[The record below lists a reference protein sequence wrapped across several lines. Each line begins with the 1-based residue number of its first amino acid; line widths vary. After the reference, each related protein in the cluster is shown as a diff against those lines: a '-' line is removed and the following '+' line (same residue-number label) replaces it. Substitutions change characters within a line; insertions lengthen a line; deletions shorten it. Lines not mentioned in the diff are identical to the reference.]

1 MLYFYDLIHSLFII
15 ITDCRNRTLD
25 DASLESKVDDTV
37 KSSPET
43 LLKSSEKSS
52 KDDAP
57 DQSSVTTDL
66 SSIVDDQNIAEIT
79 GDVQS
84 NSVILH
90 VENSQNEKE
99 TLELEQN
106 PSNATKDVNCSM
118 KDGKLMIPTEVVP
131 ETGIDSTV
139 TITIE
144 EEGSGE

>member
-15 ITDCRNRTLD
+15 ITDCHNRTLD

-37 KSSPET
+37 KSCPET

-79 GDVQS
+79 GDVQRS
-84 NSVILH
+84 I
-90 VENSQNEKE
+90 
-99 TLELEQN
+99 ELEQN

-144 EEGSGE
+144 KEGSGE

>member
-37 KSSPET
+37 KSCPET

-79 GDVQS
+79 GDVQRS
-84 NSVILH
+84 I
-90 VENSQNEKE
+90 
-99 TLELEQN
+99 ELEQN

>member
-15 ITDCRNRTLD
+15 ITDCHNRTLD

-37 KSSPET
+37 KSCPET

-79 GDVQS
+79 GDVQRS
-84 NSVILH
+84 I
-90 VENSQNEKE
+90 
-99 TLELEQN
+99 ELEQN

-144 EEGSGE
+144 EAGSGE

>member
-15 ITDCRNRTLD
+15 ITDCHNRTLD

-37 KSSPET
+37 KSCPET

-79 GDVQS
+79 GDVQRS
-84 NSVILH
+84 I
-90 VENSQNEKE
+90 
-99 TLELEQN
+99 ELEQN

>member
-15 ITDCRNRTLD
+15 ITDCHNRTLD

-37 KSSPET
+37 KSCPET

-79 GDVQS
+79 GDVQRS
-84 NSVILH
+84 I
-90 VENSQNEKE
+90 
-99 TLELEQN
+99 ELEQN

-118 KDGKLMIPTEVVP
+118 KDGNLMITAEVVP

>member
-15 ITDCRNRTLD
+15 ITDCHNRTLD

-37 KSSPET
+37 KSCPET

-79 GDVQS
+79 GDVQRS
-84 NSVILH
+84 I
-90 VENSQNEKE
+90 
-99 TLELEQN
+99 ELEQN

-131 ETGIDSTV
+131 ETGIDSTG